1 MRRQQVRSASE
12 KKSEGGI
19 LKHANIVTAL
29 HCLTSRRQAA
39 LTRRLASATLVL
51 LAMTVMLVGAQPAV
65 AGTVSL
71 SARIAAVL
79 VKDHLSPKATSI
91 SIYDQTSGNFVYRLY
106 VGTLRAPASNVK
118 LATATSA
125 LTRWGADYRFK
136 TELYATG
143 LPTSSATGA
152 GEITGNIYL
161 KGYGDPSLATSSY
174 AQRVLH
180 MHTATI
186 ESFVAALQKRGINR
200 IDGRVIAD
208 GSYFDQRTSAPG
220 WKSDFASDECGTLA
234 GLTLNEGADNG
245 RSVKSSPLYA
255 ADALTTALRKAGIIV
270 VDNPHLGT
278 VPTTAT
284 LVDTEYSAPLATL
297 IAHMDKVSDNFFAEM
312 LTKGLG
318 ASFAGQGSTAAG
330 VRVISATLRACGLA
344 PSWFRLYDG
353 SGLSYWDRIN
363 ASGMIKLLRYAAR
376 PDSAAF
382 LTSLSVAGVDGTLR
396 QRMRATRAQDNL
408 RAKTGSLDIASCLSG
423 YVTSANRHKLIFS
436 LLMNGAPVN
445 YSAAIQAQNAIGVVL
460 ADAIV
465 PR

>member
-1 MRRQQVRSASE
+1 M
-12 KKSEGGI
+12 KYT
-19 LKHANIVTAL
+19 NIVTAL
-29 HCLTSRRQAA
+29 HVWTSRSRAA
-39 LTRRLASATLVL
+39 LTRRLSVATLVL
-51 LAMTVMLVGAQPAV
+51 LAATVMLIAAQPAA
-65 AGTVSL
+65 AGTVNL
-71 SARIAAVL
+71 PTRIAAVL
-79 VKDHLSPKATSI
+79 VRDHLSLAATSI
-91 SIYDQTSGNFVYRLY
+91 SIYDQTSGNFIYRLY

-118 LATATSA
+118 LATATAA

-136 TELYATG
+136 TELYAAG
-143 LPTSSATGA
+143 LPASSATDA
-152 GEITGNIYL
+152 GEISGNIYL
-161 KGYGDPSLATSSY
+161 KGYGDPSLATRSY
-174 AQRVLH
+174 AQSVLK

-186 ESFVAALQKRGINR
+186 ESFVAALQQRGIKR

-220 WKSDFASDECGTLA
+220 WKSDFASDECGTLS
-234 GLTLNEGADNG
+234 GLTLNEGAYNG

-255 ADALTTALRKAGIIV
+255 ADALTTALRRAGIV
-270 VDNPHLGT
+270 VVNNPHLGT
-278 VPTTAT
+278 VPTTAA

-344 PSWFRLYDG
+344 PAWFRLYDG

-363 ASGMIKLLRYAAR
+363 ASGMVKLLRYAAR
-376 PDSAAF
+376 PYSAAF
-382 LTSLSVAGVDGTLR
+382 LNSLSVAGVDGTLR
-396 QRMRATRAQDNL
+396 LRMRATKAQDNL
-408 RAKTGSLDIASCLSG
+408 SAKTGSLNIASCLSG
-423 YVTSANRHKLIFS
+423 YVTSANKHRLIFS